1 MSGPAMAIALVA
13 ASSTA
18 LTFVAGT
25 AVVAQARQE
34 AAASADAAAL
44 AVAMAAQRGGGQGAC
59 GAATPYVARGGAS
72 LTGCGVDGRGN
83 ARITVQHTARVF
95 GFPVTVEGTAVAGPE
110 PSSP

>member
-1 MSGPAMAIALVA
+1 MAIALVA